1 MTAGDTSRRPA
12 VIVLQSFRRPRRTT
26 NPYLVQLVRALP
38 DDVRTD
44 YFSWRR
50 ALAGRYDVLHLHW
63 PEVLLRSPS
72 RARALARRAATTLL
86 LGVLRARR
94 IAVVRTLHNPQPHEQ
109 PPLLDR
115 AVLRGL
121 DRSTTRWIRLNP
133 FTAEPDPARTSTILH
148 GHYRD
153 WFGPAGR
160 PAVPGRLLCFGLL
173 RPYKGV
179 ESLLEAFGEL
189 DEGSLGLRVVGAPP
203 TPAPRA

>member
-1 MTAGDTSRRPA
+1 MTAGHISRPA
-12 VIVLQSFRRPRRTT
+12 VTVLQSVPRPRSTT

-38 DDVRTD
+38 DDVRIE

-72 RARALARRAATTLL
+72 RARAVARRAATTLL

-94 IAVVRTLHNPQPHEQ
+94 IAVVRTLHNPQPHDQ

-121 DRSTTRWIRLNP
+121 DRSTTRWI
-133 FTAEPDPARTSTILH
+133 
-148 GHYRD
+148 
-153 WFGPAGR
+153 
-160 PAVPGRLLCFGLL
+160 
-173 RPYKGV
+173 
-179 ESLLEAFGEL
+179 
-189 DEGSLGLRVVGAPP
+189 
-203 TPAPRA
+203 